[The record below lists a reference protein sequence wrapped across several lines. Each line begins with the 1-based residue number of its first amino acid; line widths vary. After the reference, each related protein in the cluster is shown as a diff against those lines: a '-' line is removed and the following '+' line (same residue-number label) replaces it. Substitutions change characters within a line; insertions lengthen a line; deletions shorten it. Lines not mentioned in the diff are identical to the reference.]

1 MTHFEELHHKVFH
14 LLDSQLPS
22 FLTYHS
28 PKHTKYVLE
37 QAEMISMRE
46 NVSDHDLYLIK
57 TAALFH
63 DIGFIQQYKDH
74 EEAGCEITREYLERY
89 SFDPVDAEKIFGM
102 IMATKIPQKPHTLS
116 EMIVADADLEY
127 LGTDLFYKVSQLLY
141 KEMLYLDPDL
151 DIPAFNQIQIKFI
164 SAHTYHTDFCKNH
177 REEKK
182 LQNLRELMESMKN

>member
-1 MTHFEELHHKVFH
+1 MTNFPALHDEVFH
-14 LLDSQLPS
+14 MLDHQLPS

-28 PKHTKYVLE
+28 PKHTRYVLE
-37 QAEMISMRE
+37 QAEIISMHE
-46 NVSDHDLYLIK
+46 NVSAHDLYLIK

-74 EEAGCEITREYLERY
+74 EEAGCEITREFMHRY
-89 SFDPVDAEKIFGM
+89 SFDPADAKKIFGM
-102 IMATKIPQKPHTLS
+102 IMATKIPQRPHTLL

-151 DIPAFNQIQIKFI
+151 DIPSFNQIQIKFL
-164 SAHTYHTDFCKNH
+164 SAHTYHTDFCKNN

-182 LQNLRELMESMKN
+182 LQNLRELMESIQ

>member
-14 LLDSQLPS
+14 LLDTRLPS

-182 LQNLRELMESMKN
+182 LQNLKELIATMA

>member
-1 MTHFEELHHKVFH
+1 MTDFAELHDQVFH
-14 LLDSQLPS
+14 LLDKQLPS

-37 QAEMISMRE
+37 QVEIISMHE
-46 NVSDHDLYLIK
+46 NVNEHDLYLIK

-89 SFDPVDAEKIFGM
+89 SFDPLDAEKIFGM

-151 DIPAFNQIQIKFI
+151 DIKSFNQIQIKFL
-164 SAHTYHTDFCKNH
+164 SAHTYHTDFCKNN
-177 REEKK
+177 REQKK
-182 LQNLRELMESMKN
+182 AQNLKELMAGIK

>member
-1 MTHFEELHHKVFH
+1 MINFPKLHDEVFH
-14 LLDSQLPS
+14 MLDHQLPS

-28 PKHTKYVLE
+28 PKHTRYVLE
-37 QAEMISMRE
+37 QAEYISIQE
-46 NVSDHDLYLIK
+46 NVSEHDLYLIK

-74 EEAGCEITREYLERY
+74 EEAGCEITREFMERY
-89 SFDPVDAEKIFGM
+89 SFDPIDAEKIFGM
-102 IMATKIPQKPHTLS
+102 IMATKIPQKPHTLP
-116 EMIVADADLEY
+116 EKIVADADLEY
-127 LGTDLFYKVSQLLY
+127 LGTDLFHKVSLFLY

-151 DIPAFNQIQIKFI
+151 DLKSFNQIQIKFL

-182 LQNLRELMESMKN
+182 LEKLRELMESMQ

>member
-1 MTHFEELHHKVFH
+1 MTNFPALHDEVFH
-14 LLDSQLPS
+14 MLDHQLPS

-28 PKHTKYVLE
+28 PKHTKYVLQ
-37 QAEMISMRE
+37 QAEYISIQE
-46 NVSDHDLYLIK
+46 NVREHDLFLIR

-74 EEAGCEITREYLERY
+74 EEAGCEITREFMERY
-89 SFDPVDAEKIFGM
+89 SFDPLDAEKIFGM
-102 IMATKIPQKPHTLS
+102 IMATKIPQKPHTLP
-116 EMIVADADLEY
+116 EKIVADADLEY

-151 DIPAFNQIQIKFI
+151 DIKSFNQIQIKFL

-182 LQNLRELMESMKN
+182 LQNLKELMESMQ